1 MKKTRNAKGIT
12 LIALIITIIVLLILA
27 GITLSTLAGRR
38 GIINQAQN
46 AEKEHTKASALEDI
60 TMVTYQSLDNK
71 GNMDTTKLE
80 QGLNEIG
87 ATIKSKT
94 ENKWTVE
101 QNGYEFEIDIET
113 GDVIAKGTTGETVS
127 EPTDIYVFL
136 YTDGT
141 LSFSNNNQP
150 IEEKTVEAPYG
161 NIKDE
166 VFEINETNGM
176 PNIPWLQVD
185 STDPEE
191 AQNQLMEKCAKIK
204 EVTINNKIAP
214 KNTSWW
220 FAGLMNVQEINGIEN
235 IVTSN
240 VIDMT
245 GMFFGCESLTNL
257 NLSNFD
263 TSSVTNMTGM
273 FSSCRSLT
281 NLNISNFD
289 TSNVTNM
296 AEMFSSCESLTSLN
310 ISNFDTSSVTNMTGI
325 FNNCYNLTSLNLN
338 NFNTSN
344 VTNMAEMF
352 RGCNNLTSLN
362 LSNFDTSNVTDMES
376 MFSYCNNL
384 TSLNLNNFNTNNVTN
399 MAWMFGNCDNLTSL
413 NLSNFDTSNVTDM
426 AYMFYYCNNLT
437 SLNLSNFDTSN
448 VTDTEGMFAYCQS
461 LDISNNLGITNW
473 NTDSIM
479 NFEHMFYNLKA
490 TGSTIDISKWNI
502 SQDAS
507 IDSMFA
513 GNNITVYVKDNEIKT
528 RFENDTTQNTGNNY
542 IVK

>member
-281 NLNISNFD
+281 NLNISNSNLNISNFDTSSVTNMTGMFSSCRSLTNLNISNFD

-362 LSNFDTSNVTDMES
+362 LSNFDTSNVT
-376 MFSYCNNL
+376 
-384 TSLNLNNFNTNNVTN
+384 NTE
-399 MAWMFGNCDNLTSL
+399 WMFADCK
-413 NLSNFDTSNVTDM
+413 
-426 AYMFYYCNNLT
+426 
-437 SLNLSNFDTSN
+437 
-448 VTDTEGMFAYCQS
+448 S

-479 NFEHMFYNLKA
+479 NFEYMFYNLKA